1 MTLDLSDADR
11 AFRAELRLWLDRN
24 LQHASDRNEWHR
36 RLVADRWAV
45 PSWPERYGGRACS
58 VAQDILYN
66 REMAARDAPLPKNE
80 IGLFNIG
87 PTLIA
92 LGTPQQ
98 QERYLPPMLAAEE
111 IWCQGFSEPGA
122 GSDLASLATRAEQRG
137 DVFVVN
143 GQKIW
148 TTFGAEADRC
158 LMLVRTDPARPKHR
172 GLSALIVDMH
182 APGVEVRPL
191 REITGEAN
199 FSEIFLNDVEVPKTD
214 LVAGLNQGWRVAMQ
228 TLVYERLGTMKLGV
242 QLERRLEGVA
252 LLARELRADAD
263 PLVRQELAALAIE
276 VDLMR
281 LLTERAL
288 DAVARGE
295 DPGSALPLGKLQWS
309 YLMQS
314 LAELAVR
321 IGGQR
326 ALIWRGGKH
335 ELAGDW
341 PYHCVYSRMTTI
353 GAGTTEVQKNILAY
367 RALGLPREA
376 DVAPTPAE
384 SRDPTLDETRA
395 ALRSTVRRLLAE
407 ACPTWWVR
415 GLLDDARGTTDEVWA
430 RFAELGL
437 LGVLVPE
444 EQGGLGLGVADIG
457 VVLEELGRAVHPG
470 PYASCA
476 LGAVATLGAVAAPD
490 DAEAQAL
497 LSSIASGR
505 AIAVLADQE
514 VAGAARA
521 TAAQVNGAWRVSGAL
536 LVPDGAAASALL
548 VTAYHGDE
556 LGVFVVASADARV
569 TPLPV
574 VDGTRKLAEVVL
586 QEASARRLGAGDASA
601 ALAGVRARVAAGLV
615 ADAVGA
621 ADRTLDVATEYAK
634 VRRQFDRPIGSF
646 QAVQHKLADMLRAV
660 ELARAGSAEA
670 LRLADGPDRAAFQR
684 AAAAAKAFASD
695 ALVRVGADA
704 IQVLGGVGFTWEHD
718 AHLYYKRLLSMSLAC
733 GGAAEHRRAYA
744 DLWLAA
750 AKE

>member
-1 MTLDLSDADR
+1 MTLELGDADR
-11 AFRAELRLWLDRN
+11 AFRDELRRWLDQN
-24 LQHASDRNEWHR
+24 LRHAGDRNEWHR

-45 PSWPERYGGRACS
+45 PSWPERYGGRKCS
-58 VAQDILYN
+58 VAQEIVYN

-92 LGTPQQ
+92 LGTAEQQ
-98 QERYLPPMLAAEE
+98 ARYLPPMLAADE

-122 GSDLASLATRAEQRG
+122 GSDLASLATRAEDRG
-137 DVFVVN
+137 DAFVVN
-143 GQKIW
+143 GQKVW

-172 GLSALIVDMH
+172 GLSALVVDMH

-191 REITGEAN
+191 REISGDAN
-199 FSEIFLNDVEVPKTD
+199 FSEIFLNDVTVLKSD
-214 LVAGLNQGWRVAMQ
+214 LVAGLNHGWRVAMQ

-242 QLERRLEGVA
+242 QLEKRLEGVA
-252 LLARELRADAD
+252 LLARELGADAD
-263 PLVRQELAALAIE
+263 PLVRQELARLGIE

-288 DAVARGE
+288 EAVARGE
-295 DPGSALPLGKLQWS
+295 DPGVALPLGKLQWS

-321 IGGQR
+321 LGGAR
-326 ALIWRGGKH
+326 SLIARGGKY
-335 ELAGDW
+335 ELPGDW

-376 DVAPTPAE
+376 DVAPGPAE
-384 SRDPTLDETRA
+384 PRDPKLDETRA
-395 ALRSTVRRLLAE
+395 ALRDTVRRFLAE
-407 ACPTWWVR
+407 VCPTSWVR

-430 RFAELGL
+430 RCADLGL

-444 EQGGLGLGVADIG
+444 AQGGLGLGYADLG

-476 LGAVATLGAVAAPD
+476 LGGVATLSAVAAPD
-490 DAEAQAL
+490 DAQAQAL

-521 TAAQVNGAWRVSGAL
+521 TAVSSNGTWRVSGTW
-536 LVPDGAAASALL
+536 LVPDGAAADALL
-548 VTAYHGDE
+548 VAARAGDE
-556 LGVFVVASADARV
+556 LGVFAAQANEARV
-569 TPLPV
+569 TPLPT

-586 QEASARRLGAGDASA
+586 QNASTRRLGGGDASA
-601 ALAGVRARVAAGLV
+601 ALGDVRARIAAGLV

-621 ADRTLDVATEYAK
+621 ADRVLDIATEYAK
-634 VRRQFDRPIGSF
+634 VRRQFDRPIGAF
-646 QAVQHKLADMLRAV
+646 QAVQHKLADMLRSV
-660 ELARAGSAEA
+660 ELARAGAAEA
-670 LRLADGPDRAAFQR
+670 LRLADGPDAPAFQR

-704 IQVLGGVGFTWEHD
+704 IQVLGGIGFTWEHD
-718 AHLYYKRLLSMSLAC
+718 AHLYYKRLLSMSLVG

-744 DLWLAA
+744 DLWLADR
-750 AKE
+750 